1 MHRYI
6 INIFNRRHIFS
17 NVFITSLLI
26 SNHQPRFVS
35 FRLPRIARDAYAR
48 RRENAAK
55 VGNENASRPRN
66 HVQIDVQILV
76 ARVSDSQTSS
86 ITTKRHMQE
95 CSCVDPQTLN
105 RVINDDLLFVKKVTI
120 NYKFT

>member
-17 NVFITSLLI
+17 NVFIASLLI

-76 ARVSDSQTSS
+76 ARVSAILKQVQLPRGGDICRSVVALTH
-86 ITTKRHMQE
+86 K
-95 CSCVDPQTLN
+95 P
-105 RVINDDLLFVKKVTI
+105 
-120 NYKFT
+120 